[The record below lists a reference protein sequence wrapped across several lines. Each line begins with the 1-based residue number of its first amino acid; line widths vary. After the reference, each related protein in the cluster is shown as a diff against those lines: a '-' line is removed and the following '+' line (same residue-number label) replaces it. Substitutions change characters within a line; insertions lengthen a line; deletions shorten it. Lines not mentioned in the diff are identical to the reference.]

1 LAIAEPRRSAG
12 SRQRQDP
19 LRRRRAS
26 ASLTAFGGIGTGPQT
41 PALPWITISAT
52 AMPVGASK
60 RGKPA
65 VGPALGACMLRPGAA
80 AGAPSSSR
88 APIDRRVRRPDS
100 MPQNAVG
107 KARAALAALFF
118 VCSASV
124 AQPLV
129 PRTGPAVYAGPLFDA
144 HLHYNDEAVARYPID
159 DVLGRMQRSGVR
171 AIVANSRPND
181 GTKALAAARE
191 ATRRAGV
198 TVVPFVRLYRNR
210 ADYSGWPFDPTIVD
224 MVLKELAAGTDAG
237 PYRGLGE
244 FHLYDSANADGPTA
258 RRLMQLA
265 QEKDLVVLAHVDD
278 AAIDKL
284 FAHAPKT
291 RLIWA
296 HTGIGGAPIERV
308 RALMHKYPTLVG
320 ELSYRPGLTEGDGR
334 LAAAWR
340 ALMLEMPERFV
351 VGSDTWINGRWDDY
365 ESLMQ
370 QARRWLGDLPP
381 TVARRIA
388 WDNGAALFGLP
399 AP

>member
-1 LAIAEPRRSAG
+1 
-12 SRQRQDP
+12 
-19 LRRRRAS
+19 
-26 ASLTAFGGIGTGPQT
+26 
-41 PALPWITISAT
+41 
-52 AMPVGASK
+52 
-60 RGKPA
+60 
-65 VGPALGACMLRPGAA
+65 
-80 AGAPSSSR
+80 
-88 APIDRRVRRPDS
+88 

-107 KARAALAALFF
+107 KARAALAALLL